1 LVQLIAV
8 SDHFDHFIRFSLSP
22 LILQISGRQQNK
34 LDAENTNKTTRKTF
48 EDMELVK
55 LIHDLAITAGF
66 IALAILP
73 HAVVTL
79 LEAKGNGQEQA
90 KERS

>member
-1 LVQLIAV
+1 
-8 SDHFDHFIRFSLSP
+8 
-22 LILQISGRQQNK
+22 
-34 LDAENTNKTTRKTF
+34 
-48 EDMELVK
+48 MELVK
-55 LIHDLAITAGF
+55 LIHDLAITAGC

-90 KERS
+90 EERS

>member
-1 LVQLIAV
+1 
-8 SDHFDHFIRFSLSP
+8 
-22 LILQISGRQQNK
+22 
-34 LDAENTNKTTRKTF
+34 
-48 EDMELVK
+48 MELVK
-55 LIHDLAITAGF
+55 MIHDFAITPGF

-90 KERS
+90 EERS